1 MPRIDWGR
9 LQTILICL
17 IALLV
22 LLVALGYALA
32 QVSHALLLFV
42 LAAVLALGLAPL
54 VDWGERLRLPRWVA
68 VVATFLLFAVAIVG
82 GALLLITPLVDQAVA
97 LSNAVP
103 GYVASIND
111 SVQQLSQAQA
121 GTPFAGALDALQ
133 AQGLTAVASWSG
145 VLVGSLVGLLT
156 GFGGGMADLVLV
168 LIIAIYMLLEG
179 RRILESVHDRLPAR
193 YRGACLFITDT
204 LAHVVGGYVR
214 GQLVLAL
221 GLGVVVTIG
230 LHLLGV
236 PYALLLGLLA
246 AVLGL
251 VPMFGSALAGVPAV
265 LVALTQPF
273 PTPLWVL
280 IFFVIAVNV
289 RDQVL
294 APRIAGQAVGLHPLA
309 TIFAL
314 LAGVQLG
321 GILGALFALPV
332 AGFIWAMIVAVGRF
346 LQPAAEPAPAVPDRP
361 SAEISPAEQPSR

>member
-32 QVSHALLLFV
+32 HVSHALLLFV

-54 VDWGERLRLPRWVA
+54 VDWGETLRLPRWVA
-68 VVATFLLFAVAIVG
+68 VVATYLLFAVAIVG
-82 GALLLITPLVDQAVA
+82 GALLLITPLADQAIA

-103 GYVASIND
+103 AYVAGIDENI
-111 SVQQLSQAQA
+111 QQLSRGQA
-121 GTPFAGALDALQ
+121 GTPFAGALEAVQ
-133 AQGLTAVASWSG
+133 AQGLTTLAGWSG
-145 VLVGSLVGLLT
+145 YVFAGLVGLLT
-156 GFGGGMADLVLV
+156 GLGGGMTDLVLV
-168 LIIAIYMLLEG
+168 LIISIYMLLEG
-179 RRILESVHDRLPAR
+179 RRILTSVHDRLPAQ
-193 YRGACLFITDT
+193 YRGACLFVTDT
-204 LAHVVGGYVR
+204 LAQVLGGYVR

-221 GLGVVVTIG
+221 GLGVVVTLG

-280 IFFVIAVNV
+280 IFFVVAVNV

-294 APRIAGQAVGLHPLA
+294 APRIAGKAVGLHPLA

-332 AGFIWAMIVAVGRF
+332 AGFIWAVLVAVARG
-346 LQPAAEPAPAVPDRP
+346 LHPVVEPTPVASGMAQG
-361 SAEISPAEQPSR
+361 EISPAEQPSR